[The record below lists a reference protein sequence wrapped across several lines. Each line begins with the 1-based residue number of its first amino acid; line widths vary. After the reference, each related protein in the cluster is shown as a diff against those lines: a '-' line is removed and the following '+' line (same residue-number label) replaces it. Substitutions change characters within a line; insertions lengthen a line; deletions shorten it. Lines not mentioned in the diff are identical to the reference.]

1 MFECFACGIKKD
13 ADPVKTDSTGPVGW
27 DTINISG
34 KIYLL
39 CESCLLRSGLYY
51 PGIKSV
57 RGKIFS
63 FEDLSPIM
71 KEMLKGKIG

>member
-1 MFECFACGIKKD
+1 MFKCDGCKIEKD
-13 ADPVKTDSTGPVGW
+13 VDPVKTDSTGPVGW

-34 KIYLL
+34 KIYLF

-57 RGKIFS
+57 RGRIFS

-71 KEMLKGKIG
+71 KEMLKGKNE